1 MPYMLVSNCGRIFI
15 DFFFYAEANVPDQ
28 IQKFHI
34 KVKIYMRKN

>member
-15 DFFFYAEANVPDQ
+15 DFFFAEANVPDQ